1 MALELYHSPYRLT
14 MYYQGLLSLMAPSQ
28 MMICGTLTLRYL
40 FRIVLSGAVAKG
52 EDFITS
58 GSVTRQ
64 GVTVVM
70 TGGWDKVQLPISANN
85 YFAIASP
92 ITPTTNYN
100 GGGADVP
107 VSVRSVNPNSMI
119 IALPGARNQWK
130 ASILI
135 IGTV

>member
-1 MALELYHSPYRLT
+1 MIITILAL
-14 MYYQGLLSLMAPSQ
+14 A
-28 MMICGTLTLRYL
+28 C
-40 FRIVLSGAVAKG
+40 
-52 EDFITS
+52 
-58 GSVTRQ
+58 RQ

-70 TGGWDKVQLPISANN
+70 TGGWDTVQLPISANN

-100 GGGADVP
+100 GNGADVP
-107 VSVRSVNPNSMI
+107 VSVRSVKPNSMI
-119 IALPGARNQWK
+119 IALPGSRNQWK

>member
-1 MALELYHSPYRLT
+1 M
-14 MYYQGLLSLMAPSQ
+14 
-28 MMICGTLTLRYL
+28 C
-40 FRIVLSGAVAKG
+40 
-52 EDFITS
+52 
-58 GSVTRQ
+58 SVQ

-119 IALPGARNQWK
+119 IALPGGSNKWK